1 MMVAH
6 FFLRGVG
13 GKKGDSQADRGSAQV
28 VMVNVSSI
36 FHLEFIVPVL
46 LLVGILKF
54 TKIDVQQVLTTGL
67 CGL

>member
-1 MMVAH
+1 M
-6 FFLRGVG
+6 
-13 GKKGDSQADRGSAQV
+13 

>member
-1 MMVAH
+1 MGAK
-6 FFLRGVG
+6 RGIPRRTE
-13 GKKGDSQADRGSAQV
+13 AAQV

-36 FHLEFIVPVL
+36 FDLEFIVPVL